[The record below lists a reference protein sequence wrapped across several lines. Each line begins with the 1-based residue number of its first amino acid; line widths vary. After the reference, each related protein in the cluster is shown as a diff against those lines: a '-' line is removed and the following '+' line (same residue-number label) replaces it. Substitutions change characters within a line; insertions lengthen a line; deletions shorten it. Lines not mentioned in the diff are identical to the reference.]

1 MHLVVSLALSQT
13 SLAKENKEMYKMVSI
28 VLGWCYSRSSKTL
41 NFWAIASIWSM
52 FMIYLKSLAS
62 KLKLNANSASIPGS
76 YGKWKN
82 KSINKKRVAN
92 LNPSHTQNN
101 RSFLVRNIFFNQNLL
116 VQITSH
122 VAMVSALLIISYI
135 F

>member
-1 MHLVVSLALSQT
+1 MHLVVSLAFSQT

-41 NFWAIASIWSM
+41 NFWAIASIWST

-62 KLKLNANSASIPGS
+62 KLKLNTNSASIPVS

-82 KSINKKRVAN
+82 NSSNKKRVAN
-92 LNPSHTQNN
+92 LNPSDTQSN
-101 RSFLVRNIFFNQNLL
+101 RSFLARNIFFNQNLL
-116 VQITSH
+116 VQLTSH
-122 VAMVSALLIISYI
+122 IAMVSALLIINYI